1 MPAPLLHTNAAPAVL
16 VHAAFVPAPH
26 ALPCA
31 GGAGGKPPGPPPR
44 AGSARSSSI
53 RPARARPSAFTRRPC
68 AAGVR
73 DSRRPRST
81 RRWPSP
87 QFCTRARMLSKQR
100 LHSSRHAPT
109 STMVCQ
115 ASQTTLAMPVDA
127 HKSALSAA
135 QPIAPDSSRRIR
147 AYRWTGTSLVLES
160 KRGRRFAA
168 RSRARES
175 QLWRVSASWS

>member
-1 MPAPLLHTNAAPAVL
+1 MLPERRWCMTPLFP
-16 VHAAFVPAPH
+16 PPH
-26 ALPCA
+26 ALSCA

-44 AGSARSSSI
+44 AGSARPLSL
-53 RPARARPSAFTRRPC
+53 RPRTRSPERLHTHTRPC

-127 HKSALSAA
+127 HKSALRAA